1 MPAFHKGHGPT
12 TVLTLEKKMKKEDDI
27 HIEMLEKKNV
37 SFLEQAERQ
46 HALQANVNMLTEAAK
61 KKRANDKI

>member
-37 SFLEQAERQ
+37 SFLE
-46 HALQANVNMLTEAAK
+46 
-61 KKRANDKI
+61 